1 MKVKGVVCILSLIF
15 GIGFL
20 VMQAAFGKTLFKDD
34 FENED
39 IGQMPSQWEFFGG
52 AEGQGAEVVKDP
64 RDPTNKVF
72 FVNSPVWVG
81 PLPEGAWAPKDQSFL
96 KWTNYVFEG
105 DFMVDDPT
113 KLFAFNYRATDYD
126 NLLHYNTRRWATG
139 IVGLYKREKAQWTGA
154 VTEIQHPTEAN
165 VWYSAQVIAEGD
177 HHVLK
182 MKEAKDKTDFEKIDP
197 LIEVDVVGTNLDSG
211 TINVMV
217 YGYADNLIV
226 YVGSKDVQL
235 GGKFATTW
243 AQIKADYGH
252 Q

>member
-1 MKVKGVVCILSLIF
+1 
-15 GIGFL
+15 
-20 VMQAAFGKTLFKDD
+20 
-34 FENED
+34 
-39 IGQMPSQWEFFGG
+39 
-52 AEGQGAEVVKDP
+52 
-64 RDPTNKVF
+64 
-72 FVNSPVWVG
+72 
-81 PLPEGAWAPKDQSFL
+81 
-96 KWTNYVFEG
+96 
-105 DFMVDDPT
+105 
-113 KLFAFNYRATDYD
+113 
-126 NLLHYNTRRWATG
+126 
-139 IVGLYKREKAQWTGA
+139 
-154 VTEIQHPTEAN
+154 
-165 VWYSAQVIAEGD
+165 
-177 HHVLK
+177 